1 MSFMELADVYFN
13 NYFNHMTQVHIA
25 SGHILIHVFLLPYFS
40 STSIPHLHAN
50 LSIIPQAICI
60 TSGMMSWTW
69 NTGSFQGIPKSEC
82 FMGRNTHQSGSGNH
96 PTLIVFDITFISW
109 GNLVSCLNDG
119 IFRWMAGF
127 CFAGATD
134 HQSPKDLQNSGEL
147 AIPPTAF
154 HQQHFRQV
162 LRSQKSCPKEPLM
175 TASRLWS
182 SQGVEK
188 GTGRR
193 NTDNAGIIRLWSC
206 LKWKKE
212 QTCCQG
218 RAWREWA
225 PFSWRS
231 GERSWHDFA
240 AAKDQ
245 SPRTTTQ
252 HVLRCRFQSQDLLV
266 SQWHSLPQGTG
277 TFPTAYL
284 GANSLCVRCV
294 AMLPLPSKLSNYK
307 MRDLPAQNIDKS
319 DDSQ

>member
-1 MSFMELADVYFN
+1 MKGKLFKWW
-13 NYFNHMTQVHIA
+13 
-25 SGHILIHVFLLPYFS
+25 YFS
-40 STSIPHLHAN
+40 LDGGILFCGCHWSSITKRPPKQRWIRHPTNSISPIAF
-50 LSIIPQAICI
+50 SSRFAKPKIMSQGAIDDSIQAVIIP
-60 TSGMMSWTW
+60 
-69 NTGSFQGIPKSEC
+69 
-82 FMGRNTHQSGSGNH
+82 
-96 PTLIVFDITFISW
+96 
-109 GNLVSCLNDG
+109 
-119 IFRWMAGF
+119 
-127 CFAGATD
+127 
-134 HQSPKDLQNSGEL
+134 
-147 AIPPTAF
+147 
-154 HQQHFRQV
+154 
-162 LRSQKSCPKEPLM
+162 
-175 TASRLWS
+175 
-182 SQGVEK
+182 GVEK

-193 NTDNAGIIRLWSC
+193 NTDNAGIIRLWPC
-206 LKWKKE
+206 LKWKEE

>member
-1 MSFMELADVYFN
+1 MMVFFVGWRDFVLGPPLII
-13 NYFNHMTQVHIA
+13 NHQK
-25 SGHILIHVFLLPYFS
+25 
-40 STSIPHLHAN
+40 TSKTTVN
-50 LSIIPQAICI
+50 
-60 TSGMMSWTW
+60 
-69 NTGSFQGIPKSEC
+69 
-82 FMGRNTHQSGSGNH
+82 
-96 PTLIVFDITFISW
+96 
-109 GNLVSCLNDG
+109 
-119 IFRWMAGF
+119 
-127 CFAGATD
+127 
-134 HQSPKDLQNSGEL
+134 SPS
-147 AIPPTAF
+147 
-154 HQQHFRQV
+154 HQQHFTGSAFHV
-162 LRSQKSCPKEPLM
+162 TFCEAKNHVPRSHWWQHPGCDHPRGWE
-175 TASRLWS
+175 
-182 SQGVEK
+182 G
-188 GTGRR
+188 
-193 NTDNAGIIRLWSC
+193 
-206 LKWKKE
+206 

-307 MRDLPAQNIDKS
+307 MRDLPAQNIDTS

>member
-1 MSFMELADVYFN
+1 MERRANLLSREGMERVSPVQLAFWRTLMAWLCCCKGPKPKNHNSACASLSLPESRSSGLPVALSAPRHGDFPHSISGSELPVCPLRGHASPALQTVKLQDERSSRTKYWQIRWLSIAWLDLNVLNSKGSAFM
-13 NYFNHMTQVHIA
+13 
-25 SGHILIHVFLLPYFS
+25 
-40 STSIPHLHAN
+40 SIPF
-50 LSIIPQAICI
+50 QA
-60 TSGMMSWTW
+60 SL
-69 NTGSFQGIPKSEC
+69 KS
-82 FMGRNTHQSGSGNH
+82 
-96 PTLIVFDITFISW
+96 L
-109 GNLVSCLNDG
+109 
-119 IFRWMAGF
+119 
-127 CFAGATD
+127 
-134 HQSPKDLQNSGEL
+134 
-147 AIPPTAF
+147 
-154 HQQHFRQV
+154 
-162 LRSQKSCPKEPLM
+162 
-175 TASRLWS
+175 SRLQSNTPKQSVS
-182 SQGVEK
+182 SMLDCPNLPHFQ
-188 GTGRR
+188 T
-193 NTDNAGIIRLWSC
+193 NC
-206 LKWKKE
+206 KW
-212 QTCCQG
+212 